1 MKRSTALLS
10 AFLISST
17 IAFSAPSTNDLAGNW
32 QGALEVG
39 QAKLQL
45 LFKISRTPGGV
56 LTGKLDS
63 LDQGAKDIPVET
75 VTVKDNTVRMEVKI
89 VQGVYN
95 GSLDEAGK
103 KMTGTWRQG
112 PQSLPLTLERSP
124 SAVPS
129 PAPPASA
136 STEAE
141 PLAKQFVS
149 FLAEEDF
156 QKAVA
161 CFDATMKAAL
171 PLEKLK
177 ETWANLLKEAGPFQK
192 MGGTR
197 ADTFQQYRIV
207 FVTCRFQKKPFTVKV
222 VVDRDGKVAGLFF
235 LPGESTAY
243 QPPDYVHPSLFQ
255 EKEVVVGAGEWQ
267 LPGTLTMPIGKGPFP
282 AAVLVQGSG
291 PLDRDESIGP
301 NKPFRDLAWGLASR
315 GLAVLRYEK
324 RTKHYPDKCRAAFES
339 FTAEEETI
347 TDALAAVSLLRHTPG
362 VNANRVF
369 VLGHSLGG
377 MLAPRIA
384 ASDSHIAGLI
394 IMAGVARPLE
404 DLVLEQTLY
413 QASLGGKLSPDARKR
428 VEDIKRQVE
437 AIKSLPETS
446 SSQGLLLGASKSY
459 WLDLKSYNPAATAS
473 TLMQPML
480 ILQGEKDCQVSYKAD
495 FAAWRQE
502 LAGRKNVKLKSYP
515 TLNHLFM
522 EVEGQSTGAEYELAG
537 HVAEN
542 VIKDIADWIP

>member
-1 MKRSTALLS
+1 MTLPGIGR
-10 AFLISST
+10 
-17 IAFSAPSTNDLAGNW
+17 APLKSVRPSFAC
-32 QGALEVG
+32 
-39 QAKLQL
+39 

-56 LTGKLDS
+56 LTAKLDS
-63 LDQGAKDIPVET
+63 LDQGARDIPVET
-75 VTVKDNTVRMEVKI
+75 VTVKDNTVRMEVKT
-89 VQGVYN
+89 VQGVYE

-112 PQSLPLTLERSP
+112 PQSLPLTLERSS

-129 PAPPASA
+129 LATPSSA
-136 STEAE
+136 STDAE

-156 QKAVA
+156 PKAAA
-161 CFDATMKAAL
+161 CFDATMKDAL
-171 PLEKLK
+171 PLDKLK
-177 ETWANLLKEAGPFQK
+177 ETWANLLKQAGPFQK
-192 MGGTR
+192 MAGTR
-197 ADTFQQYRIV
+197 ADTYQQYRIV
-207 FVTCRFQKKPFTVKV
+207 FVTCQFQKQQFTVKV
-222 VVDRDGKVAGLFF
+222 VVDRAGKVAGLFF

-243 QPPDYVHPSLFQ
+243 QPPGYAQPSLFQ
-255 EKEVVVGAGEWQ
+255 EKEVVVGEGQWQ
-267 LPGTLTMPIGKGPFP
+267 LPGTLTMPVGKGPFP

-324 RTKHYPDKCRAAFES
+324 RTKHFPDKCRAAFES
-339 FTAEEETI
+339 FTAEDETI
-347 TDALAAVSLLRHTPG
+347 TDALAAVWLLRHTPG
-362 VNANRVF
+362 VNANKVF

-384 ASDSHIAGLI
+384 ASDSNIAGLI

-413 QASLGGKLSPDARKR
+413 QASLGGTLSPDARKR
-428 VEDIKRQVE
+428 VEEIKRQVE
-437 AIKSLPETS
+437 AVKSLPETT

-459 WLDLKSYNPAATAS
+459 WLDLKSYNPAAAAS

-502 LAGRKNVKLKSYP
+502 LAGRKNVTLKSYP

-522 EVEGQSTGAEYELAG
+522 KVEGQSTGAEYELAS
-537 HVAEN
+537 HVAKS
-542 VIKDIADWIP
+542 VIKDIADWSL